1 MRLARLLTAALLA
14 APLFAVPAAAFG
26 AEDVKLD
33 RMPADVSPTDLASL
47 QRGAQV
53 YVNYCLGCH
62 GASYMRYNRLQD
74 LGLTEQQI
82 RDNLI
87 FTGAKVGDLMKTA
100 MAPNDAKE
108 WFGAPPPDLTVI
120 ARSRASGAG
129 SGADWLYT
137 YLRGFYRDASRPT
150 GWNNTAFPN
159 VGMPHALYQLQGE
172 QVLKT
177 GVVLFPRG
185 SKGEVE
191 KFEAQKLALAKPGAL
206 NPAEYDRLV
215 ADLVNFLVYMGE
227 PAKQFRT
234 QLGIYVLLFLSLLF
248 VLAYALK
255 KEYWKDVH

>member
-1 MRLARLLTAALLA
+1 MKLAGIFVIALLA
-14 APLFAVPAAAFG
+14 APLAAFG

-33 RMPADVSPTDLASL
+33 RMPADVNPNDPVSL

-62 GASYMRYNRLQD
+62 SAGYMRYNRLTD

-87 FTGAKVGDLMKTA
+87 FTGAKVGDLMTIG
-100 MAPNDAKE
+100 MAPKDARQ
-108 WFGAPPPDLTVI
+108 WFGAAPPDLSVI
-120 ARSRASGAG
+120 ARSRASHAG
-129 SGADWLYT
+129 SGADWLYS
-137 YLRGFYRDASRPT
+137 YLRGFYRDSTRPT
-150 GWNNTAFPN
+150 GWNNTVFPN
-159 VGMPHALYQLQGE
+159 VGMPHALYLLQGE
-172 QVLKT
+172 QVLNT
-177 GVVLFPRG
+177 EVVMFPRG

-191 KFEAQKLALAKPGAL
+191 KHEVKKLALAKPGTL
-206 NPAEYDRLV
+206 TPAEYDRLV
-215 ADLVNFLVYMGE
+215 ADLVNFLTYMGE

>member
-1 MRLARLLTAALLA
+1 MNLARLLIAALLA
-14 APLFAVPAAAFG
+14 APLAALG
-26 AEDVKLD
+26 AGDVKLD
-33 RMPADVSPTDLASL
+33 RMPADVSPTDPASL

-62 GASYMRYNRLQD
+62 SASYMRYNRLTD

-87 FTGAKVGDLMKTA
+87 FTGAKVGDLMKAA
-100 MAPNDAKE
+100 MDPKDAKE

-120 ARSRASGAG
+120 ARSRASTAG

-172 QVLKT
+172 QVLRT
-177 GVVLFPRG
+177 EIVAIPRG

-191 KFEAQKLALAKPGAL
+191 KFEVQKLALAKPGAL
-206 NPAEYDRLV
+206 KPAEYDRLV
-215 ADLVNFLVYMGE
+215 ADLVNFLTYMGE

-234 QLGIYVLLFLSLLF
+234 ELGIYVLLFLSLLF